1 MSFNDHPEGY
11 SGSGWDEVELAKL
24 KAELA
29 ANSYA
34 HANFEQDIEHLT
46 A

>member
-1 MSFNDHPEGY
+1 MTTLKVTLAL
-11 SGSGWDEVELAKL
+11 DEMKWELAKL

-29 ANSYA
+29 ANRDA